1 VRSGVRLAL
10 DLGSV
15 RIGVA
20 RSDATGTLAVPEC
33 TVDARG
39 RWLDEIRDLVTEWDP
54 LELVIG
60 LPVSLDGQERAA
72 ALGVRDKVDQIAASV
87 PGVPL
92 RLVDERHTTTIAHTL
107 MHESGISGRRARRT
121 VDQAAAVIM
130 LQQALDVERTSGR
143 PPGVLVDG
151 HDE

>member
-1 VRSGVRLAL
+1 MRSGVRLAL
-10 DLGSV
+10 DIGSV

-33 TVDARG
+33 TLDAR
-39 RWLDEIRDLVTEWDP
+39 REWLPQLQQLVDEWEP
-54 LELVIG
+54 LEIVIG

-72 ALGVRDKVDQIAASV
+72 AATIRSV
-87 PGVPL
+87 ATEIGTHFPNVSL

-107 MHESGISGRRARRT
+107 MHESGVSARKGRRI

-130 LQQALDVERTSGR
+130 LQQALDTERATGE
-143 PPGVLVDG
+143 PPGMLMDG
-151 HDE
+151 T